1 MNAVAHR
8 PVKEACADLF
18 FVHIAP
24 DAEILHVHDPH
35 TTRAIESMAL
45 QSKLHA
51 AGLRMKAIKEMP
63 PSIVAYWRSRNI
75 LFLIEVAEESGVINP
90 KRKTQLESMFS
101 RCGAHC
107 EFVTGFQSR
116 DALQELEEGETSW
129 GTSHW
134 FAAEPSHMI
143 HYGDSRG
150 AK

>member
-1 MNAVAHR
+1 MNAVAYR

-18 FVHIAP
+18 FAHIAP

-35 TTRAIESMAL
+35 KTRATESMAL

-51 AGLRMKAIKEMP
+51 AGLRTKATKETL

-75 LFLIEVAEESGVINP
+75 LFLIEVAEESGVISQ
-90 KRKTQLESMFS
+90 KRKSQLESMFS
-101 RCGAHC
+101 RSGAHC
-107 EFVTGFQSR
+107 QFVTGFQNR
-116 DALQELEEGETSW
+116 DALQELEEAETSL
-129 GTSHW
+129 GTIHW

-143 HYGDSRG
+143 HYGDTRG